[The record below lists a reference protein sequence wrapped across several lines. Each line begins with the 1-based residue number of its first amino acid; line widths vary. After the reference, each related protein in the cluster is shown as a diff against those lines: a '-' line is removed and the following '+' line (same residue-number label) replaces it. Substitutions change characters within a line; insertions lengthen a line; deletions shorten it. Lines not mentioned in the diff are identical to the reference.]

1 MHINDIAICQSSFS
15 NPCAPG
21 ATFRNAQETAR
32 ISLRTT
38 NGAGHDL
45 QWLAGIESSW
55 KCKKNGTET
64 CAVTSADSTEPLEPI
79 PKVLELDESFVILA
93 GPPKDW
99 GWRNVGS

>member
-64 CAVTSADSTEPLEPI
+64 LRGHECGLHRAFRADPE
-79 PKVLELDESFVILA
+79 
-93 GPPKDW
+93 GP
-99 GWRNVGS
+99 